1 MKANKLEMFGNSRG
15 EESWYENL
23 SGQVILKYP
32 EVESVDYQ
40 GGVFVVKF
48 KDGLEMHLLKKRNSN
63 QGKLDV
69 VIGKPDDISAETPTE
84 LVNLEAYL
92 EKSIEVHI
100 FFSKLAEEIRRL
112 EGVKGVEL
120 IVGEKLIITLADDR
134 RLEPAYN
141 LNDKNREQIRESVT
155 KLIKDNLR

>member
-1 MKANKLEMFGNSRG
+1 M
-15 EESWYENL
+15 
-23 SGQVILKYP
+23 
-32 EVESVDYQ
+32 
-40 GGVFVVKF
+40 
-48 KDGLEMHLLKKRNSN
+48 
-63 QGKLDV
+63 
-69 VIGKPDDISAETPTE
+69 
-84 LVNLEAYL
+84 
-92 EKSIEVHI
+92 
-100 FFSKLAEEIRRL
+100 